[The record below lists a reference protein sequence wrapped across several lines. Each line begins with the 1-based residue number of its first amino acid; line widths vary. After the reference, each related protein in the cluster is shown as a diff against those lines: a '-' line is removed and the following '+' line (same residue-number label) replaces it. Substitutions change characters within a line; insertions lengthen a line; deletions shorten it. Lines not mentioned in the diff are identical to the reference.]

1 MNYMIRRF
9 KTIMV
14 CLCAFMVFS
23 FASAQEYAIRI
34 GVVDM
39 PRLVEEYSKIKEVQA
54 TLQLEFADK
63 DETLRALN
71 VELKDVQDL
80 VSNIDLLDANRKEYE
95 RKLLNLDREYARL
108 AAEFR
113 QDYNLRRNE
122 ELYKMHKEITDTILE
137 YAENNAYDLILE
149 SGMIYASDK
158 LQLTDIVLDVLK
170 QKLEK

>member
-14 CLCAFMVFS
+14 YLCAFMVFS

-71 VELKDVQDL
+71 VELKEVQDL
-80 VSNIDLLDANRKEYE
+80 VSNIDLLDTKRKEYE

-122 ELYKMHKEITDTILE
+122 ELYKMQKEITDTILE

-149 SGMIYASDK
+149 AGMIYASDK

>member
-1 MNYMIRRF
+1 MTKIF
-9 KTIMV
+9 KTILLILMSSMV
-14 CLCAFMVFS
+14 LNFAF
-23 FASAQEYAIRI
+23 AQTSSVRF

-39 PRLVEEYSKIKEVQA
+39 ARLVEEYSSIKGVQSI
-54 TLQLEFADK
+54 LQEEFAAK
-63 DETLRALN
+63 DETLRALGL
-71 VELKDVQDL
+71 ELKQAQDL
-80 VSNIDLLDANRKEYE
+80 TIDIDLTDGTRKENE

-122 ELYKMHKEITDTILE
+122 ELYKMQKEITDTILE
-137 YAENNAYDLILE
+137 YAEQNHYDLILE

-158 LQLTDIVLDVLK
+158 LQLTDSILNVLR

>member
-1 MNYMIRRF
+1 MMKNIR
-9 KTIMV
+9 TILLILISSMV
-14 CLCAFMVFS
+14 LN
-23 FASAQEYAIRI
+23 FAVAQTPSVKF

-39 PRLVEEYSKIKEVQA
+39 ARLVEEYSGIKGVQNI
-54 TLQLEFADK
+54 LQEEFAAK
-63 DETLRALN
+63 DEALRALALE
-71 VELKDVQDL
+71 VKQAQDL
-80 VSNIDLLDANRKEYE
+80 TMEIDLTDATRKEHE

-122 ELYKMHKEITDTILE
+122 ELYKMQKEITDTILE
-137 YAENNAYDLILE
+137 YAEQNQYDLILE

-158 LQLTDIVLDVLK
+158 LQLTDLILDVLR

>member
-1 MNYMIRRF
+1 MILRIF
-9 KTIMV
+9 IYSII
-14 CLCAFMVFS
+14 LN
-23 FASAQEYAIRI
+23 FATAQTSDVRY

-39 PRLVEEYSKIKEVQA
+39 ARLVEEYSIIKGVQNI
-54 TLQLEFADK
+54 LQEEFAVK
-63 DETLRALN
+63 DEALRTLGL
-71 VELKDVQDL
+71 ELKKAQD
-80 VSNIDLLDANRKEYE
+80 STIEMDLADNARKEHE

-122 ELYKMHKEITDTILE
+122 ELYKMQKEITDTILE
-137 YAENNAYDLILE
+137 YAEKNQYDLILE

-158 LQLTDIVLDVLK
+158 LQLTDAILDVLR

>member
-1 MNYMIRRF
+1 MI
-9 KTIMV
+9 KTILLMFIGSMV
-14 CLCAFMVFS
+14 LN
-23 FASAQEYAIRI
+23 FAIAQTPSVKV

-39 PRLVEEYSKIKEVQA
+39 PRLVEEYSNIKGVQGL
-54 TLQLEFADK
+54 LQEEFSAK
-63 DETLRALN
+63 DEALRSLGL
-71 VELKDVQDL
+71 ELKQVQDQTIEMEL
-80 VSNIDLLDANRKEYE
+80 ADSARKEHE

-122 ELYKMHKEITDTILE
+122 ELYKMQKEITDTILE
-137 YAENNAYDLILE
+137 YAEKNQYDLILE

-158 LQLTDIVLDVLK
+158 LQLTDAILDVLR

>member
-1 MNYMIRRF
+1 MTKIF
-9 KTIMV
+9 KTILLILMSSMV
-14 CLCAFMVFS
+14 LN
-23 FASAQEYAIRI
+23 FAVAQTSSVRF

-39 PRLVEEYSKIKEVQA
+39 ARLVEEYSSIKGVQSI
-54 TLQLEFADK
+54 LQEEFAAK
-63 DETLRALN
+63 DETLRALGL
-71 VELKDVQDL
+71 ELKQAQDL
-80 VSNIDLLDANRKEYE
+80 TIDIDLTDGTRKENE

-122 ELYKMHKEITDTILE
+122 ELYKMQKEITDTILE
-137 YAENNAYDLILE
+137 YAEQNHYDLILE

-158 LQLTDIVLDVLK
+158 LQLTDSILNVLR

>member
-1 MNYMIRRF
+1 MKKMI
-9 KTIMV
+9 KTILLMFIGSMV
-14 CLCAFMVFS
+14 LN
-23 FASAQEYAIRI
+23 FAIAQTPSVKV

-39 PRLVEEYSKIKEVQA
+39 PRLVEEYSNIKGVQGL
-54 TLQLEFADK
+54 LQEEFSAK
-63 DETLRALN
+63 DEALRSLGL
-71 VELKDVQDL
+71 ELKQVQDQTIEMEL
-80 VSNIDLLDANRKEYE
+80 ADSARKEHE

-122 ELYKMHKEITDTILE
+122 ELYKMQKEITDTILE
-137 YAENNAYDLILE
+137 YAEKNQYDLILE

-158 LQLTDIVLDVLK
+158 LQLTDAILDVLR

>member
-1 MNYMIRRF
+1 MMKNIR
-9 KTIMV
+9 TILLILISSMV
-14 CLCAFMVFS
+14 LN
-23 FASAQEYAIRI
+23 FAVAQTPSVKF

-39 PRLVEEYSKIKEVQA
+39 ARLVEEYSGIKGVQNI
-54 TLQLEFADK
+54 LQEEFAAK
-63 DETLRALN
+63 DEALRALALE
-71 VELKDVQDL
+71 VKQAQDL
-80 VSNIDLLDANRKEYE
+80 TMEIDLTDATRKEHG

-122 ELYKMHKEITDTILE
+122 ELYKMQKEITDTILE
-137 YAENNAYDLILE
+137 YAEQNQYDLILE

-158 LQLTDIVLDVLK
+158 LQLTDSILDVLR